1 MEPPLR
7 LTPLAGWLGTGQGW
21 LHVHSLSQQRVA
33 LSDANLNTD
42 VSYCLKLPEDWTYVR
57 QYSVFFLN
65 KCELLYLVKTIKIMS
80 QQRVALSDANL
91 NTDVSY
97 CLKMPEDWTYVQ
109 LYSVFFLK

>member
-1 MEPPLR
+1 MLIGLPKTSFNHPSVMEPPLR

-21 LHVHSLSQQRVA
+21 LHVHSLS
-33 LSDANLNTD
+33 
-42 VSYCLKLPEDWTYVR
+42 TYVR

-97 CLKMPEDWTYVQ
+97 CLKMPED
-109 LYSVFFLK
+109 

>member
-1 MEPPLR
+1 LLYLVKTIKIM
-7 LTPLAGWLGTGQGW
+7 
-21 LHVHSLSQQRVA
+21 SQQRVA

-97 CLKMPEDWTYVQ
+97 CLKLPEDWTYVQ
-109 LYSVFFLK
+109 LYSVFFFK